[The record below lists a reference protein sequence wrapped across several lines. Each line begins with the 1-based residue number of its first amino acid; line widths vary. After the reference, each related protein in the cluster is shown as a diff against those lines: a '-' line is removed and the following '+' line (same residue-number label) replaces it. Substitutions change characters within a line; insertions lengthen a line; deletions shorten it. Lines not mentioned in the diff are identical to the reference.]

1 MSWWERAQVGDRVVC
16 IDDDWEILPV
26 KMVDPVKGHVYEITG
41 FEFIPANDA
50 NLLNCIPV
58 FLRLAGCGDAYSA
71 ACFRP
76 VERDRTASGM
86 KTIRKLLDTV
96 PVKEDA

>member
-1 MSWWERAQVGDRVVC
+1 MAWWKSAKPGDKVVC
-16 IDDDWEILPV
+16 V
-26 KMVDPVKGHVYEITG
+26 KMGRDGAPGAWFRFPLVVGKVYEIQEIIPDER
-41 FEFIPANDA
+41 FERKEGCPAICLPGIEA
-50 NLLNCIPV
+50 LFSCLL
-58 FLRLAGCGDAYSA
+58 
-71 ACFRP
+71 FRP

>member
-1 MSWWERAQVGDRVVC
+1 
-16 IDDDWEILPV
+16 LP
-26 KMVDPVKGHVYEITG
+26 GIEAL
-41 FEFIPANDA
+41 FSC
-50 NLLNCIPV
+50 LL
-58 FLRLAGCGDAYSA
+58 
-71 ACFRP
+71 FRP

>member
-1 MSWWERAQVGDRVVC
+1 MAWWERAQVGDRVVC
-16 IDDDWEILPV
+16 IDDDW
-26 KMVDPVKGHVYEITG
+26 DY
-41 FEFIPANDA
+41 FPANGGPA
-50 NLLNCIPV
+50 SGQVYVISVIVAHPPGVNVYKGCLI
-58 FLRLAGCGDAYSA
+58 FLGFSDFGPERFSA